1 MGFPLHRGTVEA
13 GLLTCH
19 WHHAR
24 FDLSSGGTLDPFADD
39 VRVYPVELDGD
50 DVVVVV
56 EPEPDRA
63 AHHRRRLEEGLE
75 QGLTLVIA
83 KAVLGLLAAGVA
95 PREIVRVGIDFGT
108 TYRGAG
114 WGAGLTVLVA
124 MANVLESLD
133 PDDQALALVQGL
145 AFVSRDTTGR
155 PPRFALTPLATRD
168 VPMERLGAWY
178 RRFIETRSADA
189 AERTLL
195 SAIDADGMGDVS
207 VIMTAAATD
216 HVFLDQGHTL
226 DFTNKAFEAAD
237 HLGDG
242 AASVVL
248 PTVVAQTAQARRH
261 EEEGPWR
268 HPHDLAA
275 MITDLEARLPS
286 LLVAGEAA
294 AKRLTDGDVAALAW
308 QVLADDPAVVSTALC
323 DAITGGATPEQLGRA
338 VALAAALRIT
348 RFHTRNDHG
357 DWDVVHHGFTTAN
370 ALHRSLVRAPS
381 AELVRGV
388 FHVAYKV
395 FLDRFL
401 NVPAARLPTAEVGDL
416 EDLQA
421 CWDAQGGV
429 DEAGAIAYGYLRS
442 GSDPRPLVAALGR
455 ALLAEDAGFHW
466 FQTYEAAVRQAS
478 AWPHGSEEAAL
489 VLVGA
494 ARFLAAHTPTRRE
507 LPQVVRTAARLRRG
521 EALFEDE

>member
-1 MGFPLHRGTVEA
+1 
-13 GLLTCH
+13 
-19 WHHAR
+19 
-24 FDLSSGGTLDPFADD
+24 
-39 VRVYPVELDGD
+39 
-50 DVVVVV
+50 
-56 EPEPDRA
+56 
-63 AHHRRRLEEGLE
+63 
-75 QGLTLVIA
+75 
-83 KAVLGLLAAGVA
+83 VA
-95 PREIVRVGIDFGT
+95 PVEIVRVGVDFGT

-124 MANVLESLD
+124 MANVLEGLD
-133 PDDQALALVQGL
+133 PEERALALVQGL

-155 PPRFALTPLATRD
+155 PPRFQLTPLSSRD
-168 VPMERLGAWY
+168 VTIGRLGAWY

-189 AERTLL
+189 AERALL
-195 SAIDADGMGDVS
+195 SAIAAGPVGDVS
-207 VIMTAAATD
+207 VMMSAAATD

-226 DFTNKAFEAAD
+226 DFTNKAFEATD

-242 AASVVL
+242 AATIVL

-275 MITDLEARLPS
+275 MIGDVESRLPS
-286 LLVAGEAA
+286 LL
-294 AKRLTDGDVAALAW
+294 AKGASRSTPLSDGDVAALAW
-308 QVLADDPAVVSTALC
+308 SVLADDPVEVCTALC
-323 DAITGGATPEQLGRA
+323 DAIAAGGTPEQLGRA

-370 ALHRSLVRAPS
+370 ALHRSLVRSPS
-381 AELVRGV
+381 PELVRGV
-388 FHVAYKV
+388 FHVAFKV

-401 NVPAARLPTAEVGDL
+401 NVPAARLPTDEAGDL
-416 EDLQA
+416 DDLQA
-421 CWDAQGGV
+421 CWDAQGCV
-429 DEAGAIAYGYLRS
+429 DEAGGIVYGYLRA
-442 GSDPRPLVAALGR
+442 GGDPRQVVAVLGA

-478 AWPHGSEEAAL
+478 AWPPGSEEAAL

-507 LPQVVRTAARLRRG
+507 LPQVVHTAARLRRG
-521 EALFEDE
+521 EALFEDD